1 MKILL
6 VGATGFLGSA
16 IVRELESDHELV
28 LSSRSDK
35 CHPVDIQDD
44 ASVRTLFEK
53 VGQVD
58 AIVSATGHVH
68 FGPLLRMTSE
78 QFNVGLQGK
87 LLGQVRLA
95 LDRAALSA
103 ARRLDHP
110 DHRHPDRSRHPRW
123 RQRHGG
129 QCGIEGFVGRAAAFE
144 LRDARI
150 NVVSPNLLVESRDA
164 YGASFP
170 GFEPVPAARAALA
183 FRRSIEGV
191 ETGQVYRVW

>member
-16 IVRELESDHELV
+16 IARELESDHEV
-28 LSSRSDK
+28 VQASRSDNA
-35 CHPVDIQDD
+35 HPVDIQDD

-68 FGPLLRMTSE
+68 FGPLSRMTPE
-78 QFNVGLQGK
+78 QFDIGLQGK
-87 LLGQVRLA
+87 LLGQVRLV
-95 LDRAALSA
+95 LIGQHYLR
-103 ARRLDHP
+103 P
-110 DHRHPDRSRHPRW
+110 
-123 RQRHGG
+123 GG
-129 QCGIEGFVGRAAAFE
+129 SITLTTGILTDTVIRDGANATAVNAGIEGFVHAAAFE

-150 NVVSPNLLVESRDA
+150 NAVSPTLLTESRDA

-170 GFEPVPAARAALA
+170 GFESVPASRVALA
-183 FRRSIEGV
+183 FRRCIEGV